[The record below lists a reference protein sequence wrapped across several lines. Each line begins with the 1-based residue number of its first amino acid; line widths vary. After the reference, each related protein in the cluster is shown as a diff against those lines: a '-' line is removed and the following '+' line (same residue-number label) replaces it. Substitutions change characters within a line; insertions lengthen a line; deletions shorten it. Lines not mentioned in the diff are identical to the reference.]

1 MKWFRD
7 LTLPLEASTVARD
20 IDNLYI
26 FIVLLSAFFFFL
38 IAGLIVFFLM
48 RYRRKGPNDITPHIT
63 HNLNLEIAWSVLPLL
78 ICLVVFFWGFNGFV
92 RANVAPGNSME
103 IQVTAK
109 KWLWQFEYPDGTRTI
124 NDIHVPI
131 GKPVRLVMTSE
142 DVLHSFF
149 VPAFRVKHDVVPG
162 RYTEVWFEPTK
173 LGVHQVFCSEYC
185 GKSHSDMAAKIHVDD
200 EETYKKWVEEGDETL
215 KSMPLPLLG
224 KLVYEVKGCMA
235 CHSLDGKRT
244 ANGGPSWKGI
254 YGEMHEMSDGQKILV
269 DANYIRESIL
279 EPQKHIVKTYEGI
292 MPTFQGLLRERE
304 ILGVIEYIKSLK

>member
-7 LTLPLEASTVARD
+7 LTLPIEASTVARD

-38 IAGLIVFFLM
+38 IAGLIAFFLL

-109 KWLWQFEYPDGTRTI
+109 KWQWQFEYPDGTRTI

-149 VPAFRVKHDVVPG
+149 VPAFRVKHDIVPG

-173 LGVHQVFCSEYC
+173 LGVHQVFCAEYC
-185 GKSHSDMAAKIHVDD
+185 GKSHSDMLAKVHVDD
-200 EETYKKWVEEGDETL
+200 EATYKKWVEEGDETL
-215 KSMPLPLLG
+215 KTMPLPLLG
-224 KLVYEVKGCMA
+224 KLVYEEKGCMA
-235 CHSLDGKRT
+235 CHALDGRRT

-254 YGEMHEMSDGQKILV
+254 YGETHEMSDGQKILV
-269 DANYIRESIL
+269 DQNYIRESIL
-279 EPQKHIVKTYEGI
+279 DPQKHIVKTYEGI

>member
-7 LTLPLEASTVARD
+7 LTLPIEASTVARD

-26 FIVLLSAFFFFL
+26 FMVLLSAFFFFL
-38 IAGLIVFFLM
+38 IAGLIAFFLM

-109 KWLWQFEYPDGTRTI
+109 KWQWQFEYPDGTRTI

-149 VPAFRVKHDVVPG
+149 VPAFRVKHDIVPG
-162 RYTEVWFEPTK
+162 RYTEVYPLTVLPCRDGHVA
-173 LGVHQVFCSEYC
+173 LGVV
-185 GKSHSDMAAKIHVDD
+185 SDAEFDRMAIVMGHP
-200 EETYKKWVEEGDETL
+200 EW
-215 KSMPLPLLG
+215 
-224 KLVYEVKGCMA
+224 
-235 CHSLDGKRT
+235 SLDPRFAVREARWEHRPEMDT
-244 ANGGPSWKGI
+244 ALAKFLVRRRGPCI
-254 YGEMHEMSDGQKILV
+254 V
-269 DANYIRESIL
+269 CAAESM
-279 EPQKHIVKTYEGI
+279 V
-292 MPTFQGLLRERE
+292 
-304 ILGVIEYIKSLK
+304 